1 MFTLIACT
9 MDKKSFHTELAS
21 KLKELSERCSS
32 MDPSRPEIPRIEI
45 DSMLEQLR
53 RIYDLVHAWGR
64 MNDPGIQEIQKEEAP
79 LPEDAAVESV
89 KEEKGVESAA
99 ALPEEK
105 PVVNAAGDSPPDLF
119 SAPTESIADKYLKSE
134 RKTVADRIT
143 GGREDKSVARK
154 MSRNKIEDIRTVIGI
169 NEKFFFINDLF
180 QGDMK
185 EYQAAI
191 DRLNSYTARA
201 EALSF
206 LDHLKKDKN
215 WKDDAEGYL
224 QLRALVERRY
234 L

>member
-1 MFTLIACT
+1 ML
-9 MDKKSFHTELAS
+9 MEK
-21 KLKELSERCSS
+21 CSI
-32 MDPSRPEIPRIEI
+32 MDPSRPDLPRIEI

-53 RIYDLVHAWGR
+53 RIYDLVYAMGR
-64 MNDPGIQEIQKEEAP
+64 TNDPGIIENQKVEAPVSEEAFVEYATEVKPAEPAAP
-79 LPEDAAVESV
+79 LPEELPVDNGAV
-89 KEEKGVESAA
+89 A
-99 ALPEEK
+99 
-105 PVVNAAGDSPPDLF
+105 SPPDLF
-119 SAPTESIADKYLKSE
+119 SAQPESIADKYLKSE
-134 RKTVADRIT
+134 KKTVADRIT
-143 GGREDKSVARK
+143 GSREDKSVARK

-215 WKDDAEGYL
+215 WKDDAESYL

-234 L
+234 S